1 MSPILRRTSATLA
14 LVLLGLSNVSVVSAQ
29 DAGEMLV
36 LMPHCAEEDRTKC
49 GEFPPMNGDT
59 LKTNK
64 MAAGDILD
72 VDVVVRG
79 PRFADVR
86 TVRAWLSYDPAVLE
100 VRSVELTS
108 ALPSPLP
115 GEQAADT
122 ASKYVKIG
130 GSTSTGLGA
139 DNVAVARVTFRVIA
153 TTADTTI
160 GFHDF
165 QTSGNGHT
173 AVNAERTAG
182 DDGAG
187 TFPAPPC
194 IDVLVGCRGSTTP
207 LLLAEPGKL
216 HVTLAEIQGGGTTAV
231 AAETSSMSSST
242 ATSTGNPL
250 MQMTSSSTSS
260 QTSVGA
266 VSSFTLLQ
274 VQDVRV
280 TSRDTMIFLG
290 WQGLKSS
297 QLAGYNVYYGT
308 VSGRYIQR
316 RSVPATATSLVLRD
330 LEPGTTYYL
339 ALRAVN
345 TQEQESAFSQE
356 VSVTVGQP
364 ETATA
369 PLTGNISDV
378 TAPANPTTSRG
389 DTAIRGETGIGST
402 LLTFVLASAVL
413 GTVFA
418 FKRQMNLTTHAS

>member
-1 MSPILRRTSATLA
+1 MSPILRKTSAMLA

-36 LMPHCAEEDRTKC
+36 LMPHCTETDRSKC
-49 GEFPPMNGDT
+49 PEFPPMNGDT

-72 VDVVVRG
+72 IDVVVRG

-100 VRSVELTS
+100 VRSVELTNS

-115 GEQAADT
+115 GEQAADPG
-122 ASKYVKIG
+122 SKYVKIG
-130 GSTSTGLGA
+130 GATSTGLA
-139 DNVAVARVTFRVIA
+139 SDNVQVARVTFRVTA
-153 TTADTTI
+153 TTADTMI
-160 GFHDF
+160 SFHDF
-165 QTSGNGHT
+165 QNSGNGHT

-182 DDGAG
+182 DSGAG
-187 TFPAPPC
+187 TFPEPPC
-194 IDVLVGCRGSTTP
+194 FDVLVGCRGSTTP
-207 LLLAEPGKL
+207 LLSAEPGKL
-216 HVTLAEIQGGGTTAV
+216 HVTLAEIQGGGNTAI
-231 AAETSSMSSST
+231 AAETQSSVSSST
-242 ATSTGNPL
+242 ATGPGNPL
-250 MQMTSSSTSS
+250 LQMTSNGTSS
-260 QTSVGA
+260 QPTVGA
-266 VSSFTLLQ
+266 SSSFTLLQ

-330 LEPGTTYYL
+330 LEPGVTYYL

-369 PLTGNISDV
+369 PLTGSITDV
-378 TAPANPTTSRG
+378 TAPANPSTSHG
-389 DTAIRGETGIGST
+389 DTAIRGETGIGNT
-402 LLTFVLASAVL
+402 LLYFVLASAVL

-418 FKRQMNLTTHAS
+418 FKRQMTL